1 MTQTVHGFVRGK
13 TIELDDH
20 LDVAEGQEVEVQ
32 VKVIGR
38 KKTLPGPPPGW
49 QPGSTHTVAGRLAD
63 SWTDE
68 DDRILQEIYED
79 RKRETR
85 RELPE

>member
-1 MTQTVHGFVRGK
+1 MPQTVHGFVRGK
-13 TIELDDH
+13 TIELDEH
-20 LDVAEGQEVEVQ
+20 LDAAEGQEVEVL
-32 VKVIGR
+32 VKAIGR
-38 KKTLPGPPPGW
+38 KKILPGPPPGW